1 MTTFVN
7 VRSNC
12 YFNALMQALLSCKHF
27 NEWAKKQKGAVI
39 DEYLKILNNPKPQ
52 STNIPILNAMQ
63 RVLRT
68 GDKHMQRFGFSQE
81 CADEGLKFFINCVGA
96 ESQFATRYDSH
107 IVCRVCKSKSDPK
120 KDINIFVN
128 VADCDLFLG
137 KVEEGKINKYL
148 LSHTTIIDYYDCG
161 VCKERVP
168 YCFLRYTLKYI
179 SPVLVVVLDK
189 YKKKVQKNMPM
200 SLVFPGE
207 KLMKYELV
215 AQIEHFGNSQS
226 GHYIAICDRDGN
238 VMRYNDTSARPA
250 KLGATPNTYIMFYQ
264 LT

>member
-148 LSHTTIIDYYDCG
+148 LSHTFIIA
-161 VCKERVP
+161 
-168 YCFLRYTLKYI
+168 I
-179 SPVLVVVLDK
+179 HVVVHIIQAVKQVLFSFFDTFCMDLQHTEFIFMH
-189 YKKKVQKNMPM
+189 YFFRVNMYG
-200 SLVFPGE
+200 SF
-207 KLMKYELV
+207 
-215 AQIEHFGNSQS
+215 
-226 GHYIAICDRDGN
+226 
-238 VMRYNDTSARPA
+238 
-250 KLGATPNTYIMFYQ
+250 
-264 LT
+264 